1 MDNVDIYGMEMNRTE
16 YARLIEFGNLI
27 NSIWV
32 PESVID
38 DEGIT
43 DMAGGQLF
51 VIKEWFALENG
62 LI

>member
-1 MDNVDIYGMEMNRTE
+1 MDNVDVFGVEMHRTDR
-16 YARLIEFGNLI
+16 ARLIDFGKPI

-43 DMAGGQLF
+43 DAAGSQVF
-51 VIKEWFALENG
+51 VIKKWFALENG

>member
-1 MDNVDIYGMEMNRTE
+1 MDNVDVFGVEMHRTDRV
-16 YARLIEFGNLI
+16 RLIDFEKPINL
-27 NSIWV
+27 IWV

-43 DMAGGQLF
+43 DIAGSQLF
-51 VIKEWFALENG
+51 VIKEWFALENR